1 MFGYAAGMV
10 SEPHPK
16 PAQPAAQA
24 TPTKAN
30 PGVAPQ
36 RKGKSPEKG
45 KESKSLLPY
54 LQDSPGQSQPPPQQ
68 FNYRQPTVPQPP
80 PQQQRMSG
88 WHRATAQQEETTE
101 DDDSDDSDS
110 DEDED
115 GDDDEEE
122 TDVESAYQYEGSDY
136 NSEDTSG
143 RGGRAR
149 GPPSAK
155 GRLRTGPHK
164 EYVKEPSRKK
174 GTAQVTKPK
183 KKKRP
188 APEDKRSV
196 RALQDR
202 QWEREQQRLHGE
214 YDDRDRRREP
224 SDRDQRRY
232 TYTEDREEVRRPAY
246 RHERSYSE
254 RDRKL
259 EYDDELDAP
268 RRRSPTKSAPSR
280 DLDWPQERRRDGPSP
295 QRGIR
300 NMPQRRSGPGRRYSD
315 EEDEEGYDDDE
326 DDHYR
331 REEQRRAK
339 HSRERGWNDDPRH
352 GRGTGLPQ
360 PPPMV
365 RDVGGREGDAIRRK
379 VKKVPIRDFDD
390 EEDERNMA
398 LRFAS
403 FKVNNGDRSPN
414 SSNGSGGNW
423 PNNLPRLPRTPGGG
437 TPGAGSANSGGEGG
451 YFDTRPNG
459 VSTSAAASSS
469 GSGFRGRTVI
479 HPRENL
485 RNIDLDDSPP
495 RPSSTILR
503 SPSPATSTSSA
514 FSQRRALPQ
523 PQGQPYDG
531 PLSSAGEQLQRRR
544 SLYSM
549 PSKQQQQSEPSARE
563 RRPQSQMYA
572 SSNVDHAY
580 SEQSRQRHDTQPSF
594 SMQSKP
600 QIFGPHPTRIQ
611 PQTPAPPRSVNIE
624 SPAPI
629 GGRERMADIPRIE
642 QGGEDHH
649 GKRHDGLP
657 TINVDSPRISH
668 GGMDSAPPSI
678 PMINIDSGSNNSG
691 PQINISG
698 PQINVEPAESR
709 QQGSRKEVPRVQVYE
724 IPGVSVS
731 GPEYDDGPNIKVSG
745 PMDDGPRFRGQQQQR
760 PQSQSQFGGASPS
773 RRGGLLCGGCNGP
786 IIGRIVSAMGS
797 RWHPQCFR
805 CTVCE
810 ELLEH
815 VSSYE
820 HDGRP
825 YCHLDYHEVSC
836 CADI

>member
-16 PAQPAAQA
+16 PAQPATQA

-30 PGVAPQ
+30 PGATPQ
-36 RKGKSPEKG
+36 GKGKSAEKG
-45 KESKSLLPY
+45 KEAKSILPY
-54 LQDSPGQSQPPPQQ
+54 LQDSPGQSQPPSQQ
-68 FNYRQPTVPQPP
+68 FNYRQPAVPQPP

-88 WHRATAQQEETTE
+88 WHGRAPATAQPEETTE
-101 DDDSDDSDS
+101 DDDSGNSDS
-110 DEDED
+110 DEDDD
-115 GDDDEEE
+115 GDDDDEE

-136 NSEDTSG
+136 NSEDYSG
-143 RGGRAR
+143 RGGRA
-149 GPPSAK
+149 AV
-155 GRLRTGPHK
+155 GRLRNGYAEPHK

-174 GTAQVTKPK
+174 GAAHVTKPK

-188 APEDKRSV
+188 APEVERSR
-196 RALQDR
+196 RALEDR
-202 QWEREQQRLHGE
+202 QWEREQQRSYGG

-232 TYTEDREEVRRPAY
+232 TYTEDREEVRRPAH

-254 RDRKL
+254 RDRGL
-259 EYDDELDAP
+259 GYDDELDAP
-268 RRRSPTKSAPSR
+268 RRRSPTKFVPSR

-295 QRGIR
+295 QWGIR

-315 EEDEEGYDDDE
+315 EEDEDDDDNDDE
-326 DDHYR
+326 DNHYHR
-331 REEQRRAK
+331 GEQRRAK
-339 HSRERGWNDDPRH
+339 DFR
-352 GRGTGLPQ
+352 TGLPQ

-390 EEDERNMA
+390 EENERNMA

-423 PNNLPRLPRTPGGG
+423 PTNLPRLPRTPGGG
-437 TPGAGSANSGGEGG
+437 TPGAGSASSGGEGG
-451 YFDTRPNG
+451 YFDPRPNG
-459 VSTSAAASSS
+459 ASTSTAASSS
-469 GSGFRGRTVI
+469 GSRFRGRTVI

-503 SPSPATSTSSA
+503 SPSPATSASSA

-523 PQGQPYDG
+523 PQGEPRYDA

-563 RRPQSQMYA
+563 RRPQSQMYG
-572 SSNVDHAY
+572 SSNVNH
-580 SEQSRQRHDTQPSF
+580 SRQRHDTQPSF
-594 SMQSKP
+594 SIESKP
-600 QIFGPHPTRIQ
+600 QIFGPHPTRNQ

-642 QGGEDHH
+642 QGGKDHH

-657 TINVDSPRISH
+657 TINADSPRVSN

-678 PMINIDSGSNNSG
+678 PMINIDSGPSGSNNSG

-709 QQGSRKEVPRVQVYE
+709 QGSRKEAPRVQVYE
-724 IPGVSVS
+724 VPGVSVS
-731 GPEYDDGPNIKVSG
+731 GPEYDDGPNITVSG
-745 PMDDGPRFRGQQQQR
+745 PDDGPRFRGQRQR
-760 PQSQSQFGGASPS
+760 PQSQSQFGGSPS
-773 RRGGLLCGGCNGP
+773 RRGGLICGGCNGP

-836 CADI
+836 CAEI